1 MQVMVSEML
10 SAWGPAGFERHICS
24 MQREY
29 AQRAAV
35 IQAGAEQHLTGLAE
49 WTRPAAGMFLW
60 LKLLVVSDADE
71 VLDKLK
77 DAGVVVVPGTV
88 ATPQVK
94 SLTCTGCLH
103 ILCLH
108 SEVLGC
114 VNAHDAI
121 CQRRCIYTISE
132 CYASGN
138 DRLALKHLAAAVRGT
153 CCMIL

>member
-1 MQVMVSEML
+1 
-10 SAWGPAGFERHICS
+10 

-35 IQAGAEQHLTGLAE
+35 VQAAAERYLTGLAE

-88 ATPQVK
+88 ATPRGK
-94 SLTCTGCLH
+94 NLMCRKCPLP
-103 ILCLH
+103 
-108 SEVLGC
+108 
-114 VNAHDAI
+114 
-121 CQRRCIYTISE
+121 
-132 CYASGN
+132 
-138 DRLALKHLAAAVRGT
+138 VRS
-153 CCMIL
+153 